1 MRKQIALTLITILS
15 VLLLASCETSKSEF
29 TSNALNDAQVTFSAE
44 TAEEEASLTAGPLVL
59 EKAGSI
65 AASADLTEGSIRV
78 EIFKAA
84 EGEDAETEGEAIMTG
99 DLINGESATG
109 TFEPGRYVYGQNRIK
124 LHKEIARLCAGRFL
138 YEFRYSFAHT
148 DRRLRS

>member
-65 AASADLTEGSIRV
+65 AASADLTEGSIYNTT
-78 EIFKAA
+78 ANHGDGSQ
-84 EGEDAETEGEAIMTG
+84 EG
-99 DLINGESATG
+99 N
-109 TFEPGRYVYGQNRIK
+109 RQRYGQNRIK

>member
-1 MRKQIALTLITILS
+1 M
-15 VLLLASCETSKSEF
+15 
-29 TSNALNDAQVTFSAE
+29 TFSAE

-109 TFEPGRYVYGQNRIK
+109 TFEPGRYVVKATVLKKATGSVTVKI
-124 LHKEIARLCAGRFL
+124 E
-138 YEFRYSFAHT
+138 
-148 DRRLRS
+148 

>member
-29 TSNALNDAQVTFSAE
+29 TSNALNDTQVTFSAE
-44 TAEEEASLTAGPLVL
+44 TADEDVSLTAGYLVL

-65 AASADLTEGSIRV
+65 VASAELTEGTIRV

-84 EGEDAETEGEAIMTG
+84 EGEDVETEGEAIMTG

-109 TFEPGRYVYGQNRIK
+109 TFEPGRYVVKATVLKKATGSVTVKI
-124 LHKEIARLCAGRFL
+124 E
-138 YEFRYSFAHT
+138 
-148 DRRLRS
+148 

>member
-29 TSNALNDAQVTFSAE
+29 TSNALNDTQVTFSAE
-44 TAEEEASLTAGPLVL
+44 TADEEASLTAGPLVL
-59 EKAGSI
+59 EEAGSI

-109 TFEPGRYVYGQNRIK
+109 TFEPGRYVVKATILKKATGSVTVKI
-124 LHKEIARLCAGRFL
+124 E
-138 YEFRYSFAHT
+138 
-148 DRRLRS
+148 